1 MDMREELL
9 LLKGPAC
16 QKCGKTFHP
25 SELEM
30 DHIIARK
37 KFKAPTE
44 ADKLITQQLLC
55 TECHRAKTKT
65 DLKVL
70 VRRES
75 AM

>member
-1 MDMREELL
+1 MSPRMFRTHVYEI
-9 LLKGPAC
+9 
-16 QKCGKTFHP
+16 
-25 SELEM
+25 SRLEM
-30 DHIIARK
+30 DHTIARK

-70 VRRES
+70 SRMR
-75 AM
+75 